1 MQHFA
6 LTLLFVEGSFEHG
19 KQEGAIGLFASQF
32 GDDVAQCELGNG
44 FCGDMARKIVPDGG
58 VVFEDDNHTLANMV
72 ELFFFAE
79 SRDGLLYRGQCLGVF
94 KPVLPEMTDGFFHAV
109 EHALAE
115 RNAMAEPTPRD
126 TLLDHAYEIAD
137 KYGLAALSVRGL
149 ASDCNVSVG
158 TIYNHFASKGELTTA
173 TRQCSNDGS
182 WPWSARC
189 REEQQQLPKPHGR
202 A

>member
-79 SRDGLLYRGQCLGVF
+79 SRDGLLCRGQCLGVF
-94 KPVLPEMTDGFFHAV
+94 KPVLPEMMDCFFHAV

-115 RNAMAEPTPRD
+115 IQITFTFRGVAEIGVERA
-126 TLLDHAYEIAD
+126 LEIERC
-137 KYGLAALSVRGL
+137 GS
-149 ASDCNVSVG
+149 C
-158 TIYNHFASKGELTTA
+158 GELA
-173 TRQCSNDGS
+173 LRSKMIVDGS
-182 WPWSARC
+182 NA
-189 REEQQQLPKPHGR
+189 HV
-202 A
+202 AV